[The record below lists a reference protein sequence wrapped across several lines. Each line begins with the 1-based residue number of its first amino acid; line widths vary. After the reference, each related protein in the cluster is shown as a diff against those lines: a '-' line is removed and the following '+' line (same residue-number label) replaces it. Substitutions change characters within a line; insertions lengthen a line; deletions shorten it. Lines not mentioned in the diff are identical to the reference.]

1 MDKRKEAN
9 IRVKKNIT
17 ETLFSLM
24 KKKNISEI
32 TVTEIIRESG
42 VARASF
48 YRNYTSKEDVL
59 FTLIRDILKQFR
71 EEADYNLEEYFSYHH
86 ILRCFQYFKRY
97 GEYLIDLYQSGFGT
111 ALLEE
116 LNQFHESIAG
126 TMKAQSTTRYHL
138 YMFMGALYNTVIV
151 WLMSGEKEPVE
162 EIAAFFYREINKVRT
177 ET

>member
-24 KKKNISEI
+24 KKKNISDI

-71 EEADYNLEEYFSYHH
+71 EEADYNLEEYFSYRH

-111 ALLEE
+111 SLLEE

-126 TMKAQSTTRYHL
+126 TMKAHSTTRYHL

-151 WLMSGEKEPVE
+151 WLMSGEKEPAE
-162 EIAAFFYREINKVRT
+162 EIAAFFYREINKVRK